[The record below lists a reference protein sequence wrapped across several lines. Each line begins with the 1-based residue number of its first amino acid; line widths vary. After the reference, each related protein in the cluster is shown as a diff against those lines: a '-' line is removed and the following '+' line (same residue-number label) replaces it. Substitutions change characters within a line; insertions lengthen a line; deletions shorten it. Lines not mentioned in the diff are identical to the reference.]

1 LETRED
7 LEKRFEELVKKREE
21 LQKDLEWRI
30 PDVENEVSKLRA
42 LEKAAK
48 RGEPVDVGVQQT
60 IVDVLSG
67 VLEDKKAE
75 LKRVEAEI
83 LRVGKLLKKE

>member
-1 LETRED
+1 
-7 LEKRFEELVKKREE
+7 VKKREE

-48 RGEPVDVGVQQT
+48 RGEPVDVGVQAT
-60 IVDVLSG
+60 IVEVLSG
-67 VLEDKKAE
+67 VLKDKQEE

-83 LRVGKLLKKE
+83 LRIGKLLKKE